1 MSANAKVISAVIAA
15 ILVSAMMAGSS
26 LVAKSYAENPLQNF
40 LGNVTKTGK
49 SLIANVTNM
58 GNKTSSTTANQTGKP
73 LEGNLTAPTS
83 AGNRT
88 GTETQNVGG
97 LQFQKG
103 MLTGRIASIQQD
115 VNGPAWIL
123 GGIWKLEEVKGGA
136 GQQQQQQANA
146 TGMTANNATMNTKG
160 NTTVTA
166 PGNATIST
174 HGNQTTI
181 TTKGNTTVTAPGN
194 ATIAAQGNATTI
206 KANNTSASSQSNA
219 TSSQQFKFTAK
230 IEMVRPNGTSFHEH
244 EVSDLKVIKFS
255 KDQFGNPTIN
265 GTATV
270 TMKDG
275 PVKDVPVTIKIINNA
290 AFAMTIGPDKVNNH
304 FGTAPIF
311 GTVEQPQKKR

>member
-15 ILVSAMMAGSS
+15 ILVSAIMAGSS
-26 LVAKSYAENPLQNF
+26 LVAKSYAENPIQNF
-40 LGNVTKTGK
+40 IGNVTKTGK
-49 SLIANVTNM
+49 SLIANVTNL
-58 GNKTSSTTANQTGKP
+58 GNNTASNNQTSTTGNQTGKP
-73 LEGNLTAPTS
+73 LEG
-83 AGNRT
+83 
-88 GTETQNVGG
+88 
-97 LQFQKG
+97 LQFHNG

-123 GGIWKLEEVKGGA
+123 AGIWKLEEVKGGA
-136 GQQQQQQANA
+136 EQQQQANA
-146 TGMTANNATMNTKG
+146 TGMTTSNATM
-160 NTTVTA
+160 
-166 PGNATIST
+166 
-174 HGNQTTI
+174 

-206 KANNTSASSQSNA
+206 KANNTSSTTSGQSNA
-219 TSSQQFKFTAK
+219 TGSQQFKFTAK
-230 IEMVRPNGTSFHEH
+230 IEMVRPNGTGFHEH
-244 EVSDLKVIKFS
+244 EVSDLKVIQFK

-290 AFAMTIGPDKVNNH
+290 TFAMTIGPDKVNNH

>member
-15 ILVSAMMAGSS
+15 ILVSAIMAGSS
-26 LVAKSYAENPLQNF
+26 LVAKSYAENPIQNF
-40 LGNVTKTGK
+40 IGNVTKTGK
-49 SLIANVTNM
+49 SLIANVTNL
-58 GNKTSSTTANQTGKP
+58 GNNTASNNQTSTTGNQTGKP
-73 LEGNLTAPTS
+73 LEG
-83 AGNRT
+83 
-88 GTETQNVGG
+88 
-97 LQFQKG
+97 LQFHNG

-123 GGIWKLEEVKGGA
+123 AGIWKLEEVKGGA
-136 GQQQQQQANA
+136 EQQQQANA
-146 TGMTANNATMNTKG
+146 TGMTTSNATMTTKG

-206 KANNTSASSQSNA
+206 KANNTSSTTSGQSNA
-219 TSSQQFKFTAK
+219 TGSQQFKFTAK
-230 IEMVRPNGTSFHEH
+230 IEMVRPNGTGFHEH
-244 EVSDLKVIKFS
+244 EVSDLKVIQFK

-290 AFAMTIGPDKVNNH
+290 TFAMTIGPDKVNNH